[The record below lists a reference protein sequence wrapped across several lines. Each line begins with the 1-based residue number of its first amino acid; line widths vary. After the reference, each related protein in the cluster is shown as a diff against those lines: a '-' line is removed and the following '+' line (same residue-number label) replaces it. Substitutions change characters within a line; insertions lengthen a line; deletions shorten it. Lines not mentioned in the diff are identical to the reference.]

1 MEIISIKIFFFSKK
15 LEWTIGKTFI
25 IVTGDMD
32 RTDPS
37 KYIVINKNIQQFLKN
52 SKFKE
57 AFTEIIFY
65 DLYFIFLIKKLAI
78 LAFCDFFLSMTS
90 ISRSNNSW
98 KLFKFHT

>member
-1 MEIISIKIFFFSKK
+1 MEIITIKIFFFSKK

-57 AFTEIIFY
+57 AFTEIIFC
-65 DLYFIFLIKKLAI
+65 DLLYIFDKKISNFSFFVILIIVLGPSQYGSQ
-78 LAFCDFFLSMTS
+78 F
-90 ISRSNNSW
+90 
-98 KLFKFHT
+98 

>member
-1 MEIISIKIFFFSKK
+1 MEIITIKIFFFSKK

-57 AFTEIIFY
+57 AFTEIIFC
-65 DLYFIFLIKKLAI
+65 DLLYIFDKKLAI
-78 LAFCDFFLSMTS
+78 SVFETLIICLVYNFN
-90 ISRSNNSW
+90 I
-98 KLFKFHT
+98 K